1 MDSPA
6 IAALR
11 KDAYKQIDQLTEDTL
26 LLLVEFLKT
35 INDQESEP
43 QHKAVARKPGIAK
56 GKFVCPDDIDED
68 NEMIAS
74 WFEGKNHDAF
84 NS

>member
-26 LLLVEFLKT
+26 LLLVKLLKS
-35 INDQESEP
+35 INDQESES
-43 QHKAVARKPGIAK
+43 QHKTVARNPGIAK

-74 WFEGKNHDAF
+74 WFEGKQ
-84 NS
+84 

>member
-26 LLLVEFLKT
+26 LLLVKFLKS
-35 INDQESEP
+35 INDQESES
-43 QHKAVARKPGIAK
+43 QHKAVARKPGIAE

-74 WFEGKNHDAF
+74 WFEGKQ
-84 NS
+84 

>member
-11 KDAYKQIDQLTEDTL
+11 KDAYEQIDQLTEDTL
-26 LLLVEFLKT
+26 LLLVKFLKS
-35 INDQESEP
+35 INEQESVS

-68 NEMIAS
+68 NELIAS
-74 WFEGKNHDAF
+74 WFEGR
-84 NS
+84 